1 MNDQEKKFLSIKEAG
16 LLTGKSESTLKRFV
30 QKNFSSGK
38 SKGIPKNNQKIRRE
52 KAPKGFFWFIE
63 EGFLLENFPT
73 ENNTP
78 QPQSSRENSEIVQI
92 LKEQLE
98 KKDEQIS
105 QLLDRQRENNILTK
119 NLQDKVLALEPGEKK
134 YGQAVVDQEEIIP
147 TKKGFWGK
155 IFG

>member
-1 MNDQEKKFLSIKEAG
+1 MTDQEKKFLSIKEAS

-38 SKGIPKNNQKIRRE
+38 SKGTPKNNQNIKRE

-63 EGFLLENFPT
+63 ENFLLENFPA
-73 ENNTP
+73 ENSAP
-78 QPQSSRENSEIVQI
+78 HPPAENSEIVQI

-105 QLLDRQRENNILTK
+105 QLLDRQRESNILTK

-134 YGQAVVDQEEIIP
+134 SGQSVVDQEEIIP
-147 TKKGFWGK
+147 TKKGFWRR
-155 IFG
+155 IFKK

>member
-1 MNDQEKKFLSIKEAG
+1 MNDQEKNFISIKEAS

-30 QKNFSSGK
+30 QKNFSIGK
-38 SKGIPKNNQKIRRE
+38 SKGKPKNNQNIKRE

-63 EGFLLENFPT
+63 ENFLLENFPA
-73 ENNTP
+73 EN
-78 QPQSSRENSEIVQI
+78 SSPHSSAENSEIVKI

-105 QLLDRQRENNILTK
+105 QLLDRQRESNILTK

-134 YGQAVVDQEEIIP
+134 PGQLVVDQEEIIA
-147 TKKGFWGK
+147 TKKGFWKK

>member
-1 MNDQEKKFLSIKEAG
+1 MNDQEKKFLSIKESS

-38 SKGIPKNNQKIRRE
+38 SKGIPKNNQKIKKE

-63 EGFLLENFPT
+63 ESFLLENFPA
-73 ENNTP
+73 ENSAP
-78 QPQSSRENSEIVQI
+78 HSSSENSEIVQI

-105 QLLDRQRENNILTK
+105 QLLDRQRESNILTK
-119 NLQDKVLALEPGEKK
+119 NLQDKILALEPGEKK
-134 YGQAVVDQEEIIP
+134 SGQSVVDQEEIIP
-147 TKKGFWGK
+147 TKKSFWEK
-155 IFG
+155 IFKK